1 MNIETLE
8 SIGMHSG
15 QVNTL
20 HLVVPMGLK
29 LGDDSCLAEKHAAGI
44 VPDLRKKHL

>member
-29 LGDDSCLAEKHAAGI
+29 LGDDSCLAEKKRGRNRPRFA
-44 VPDLRKKHL
+44 